1 MTGKKILALLAGVTL
16 AAGIVV
22 SADAAKKKCPKL
34 CKSAI
39 AECKTSLGNCAGLT
53 GKDRKTCN
61 KALNQGKKACKKNIS
76 TACKNTPDKPETCS
90 PSAAFLD

>member
-22 SADAAKKKCPKL
+22 SADAAKKKCGPL
-34 CKSAI
+34 CSSSI
-39 AECKTSLGNCAGLT
+39 NECKGSLGTCDGLAGKEK
-53 GKDRKTCN
+53 KDCK
-61 KALNQGKKACKKNIS
+61 KALNKGKKACKKNIIK
-76 TACKNTPDKPETCS
+76 ACKAAVDKPETCS